1 MKTVSSFFLSQR
13 ERAARAVPWLG
24 LLVFA
29 LAGTLGVF
37 LGGSY
42 ASLGIGGGLLL
53 FGAAW
58 MADGRAPKPHVT
70 LMGYFFFALAV
81 CAVLN
86 LQAINPKN
94 AWHDTLQLATI
105 ILPLLLL
112 SCPSVQARVA
122 HPVLFKFWPWAA
134 ALGLLAMG
142 IELFSGTPLLKWING
157 AGVFDEKAVTKYNRG
172 FSYAVLLS
180 WPLMASLW
188 AAQNRRWAVAPFFL
202 VLLLPLALTLS
213 RATQSGFV
221 LAVLV
226 FICALLA
233 PTVARWGLGLL
244 AVLATAWPFGA
255 QAVFE
260 NHPGWVARLPPSW
273 QARMEIWDF
282 MSFRIL
288 ERPWLGWGLG
298 SSHELQ
304 PISPHSVHYAVTAGP
319 VSHPHNAYTQLW
331 VELGLPGLA
340 LGVFFALFMLRLAGR
355 VQQKSAPF
363 ALAAW
368 TMAFALAMV
377 AYDFWT
383 DSLLAAFALTAFAFA
398 VLERKTA
405 KANS

>member
-1 MKTVSSFFLSQR
+1 V
-13 ERAARAVPWLG
+13 E
-24 LLVFA
+24 
-29 LAGTLGVF
+29 
-37 LGGSY
+37 
-42 ASLGIGGGLLL
+42 
-53 FGAAW
+53 
-58 MADGRAPKPHVT
+58 
-70 LMGYFFFALAV
+70 
-81 CAVLN
+81 
-86 LQAINPKN
+86 
-94 AWHDTLQLATI
+94 
-105 ILPLLLL
+105 
-112 SCPSVQARVA
+112 

-260 NHPGWVARLPPSW
+260 NHPGWVARLPP
-273 QARMEIWDF
+273 
-282 MSFRIL
+282 
-288 ERPWLGWGLG
+288 
-298 SSHELQ
+298 
-304 PISPHSVHYAVTAGP
+304 
-319 VSHPHNAYTQLW
+319 
-331 VELGLPGLA
+331 
-340 LGVFFALFMLRLAGR
+340 
-355 VQQKSAPF
+355 
-363 ALAAW
+363 
-368 TMAFALAMV
+368 
-377 AYDFWT
+377 
-383 DSLLAAFALTAFAFA
+383 
-398 VLERKTA
+398 
-405 KANS
+405 